1 MKYELQLQMNFRSA
15 FGELKRQTKDNVS
28 CSVIVRTRDI
38 KPNIIGVTEVTPK
51 NNRYKPACAE
61 YTVKNAFRA

>member
-28 CSVIVRTRDI
+28 CSDSRHSDGYQLYFSSRRLYSYEAHFKQVYQ
-38 KPNIIGVTEVTPK
+38 E
-51 NNRYKPACAE
+51 
-61 YTVKNAFRA
+61 

>member
-28 CSVIVRTRDI
+28 CSAIVLLLLQTWL
-38 KPNIIGVTEVTPK
+38 
-51 NNRYKPACAE
+51 
-61 YTVKNAFRA
+61 

>member
-28 CSVIVRTRDI
+28 CSDTISYNVIKIFIMSVNALRTLLLLI
-38 KPNIIGVTEVTPK
+38 KKE
-51 NNRYKPACAE
+51 
-61 YTVKNAFRA
+61 